1 MDQQNIRLQAWAVLL
16 GALLLAAKFMAY
28 FYTNSS
34 SILTDALES
43 IINVAAGAL
52 GLYSLILAARPKD
65 ENHPYGHGK
74 IEFISAGVEG
84 TLIVLAGLLIIG
96 QGSYRLFAGDYQLHP
111 IDLGLYITAFAG
123 AVNYLLGHLAEE
135 QGKKTHSLALVASG
149 QHLKS
154 DAYSTLGLIFGLI
167 LIMILQYQSAES
179 YWIRL
184 ADNIVAI
191 LFGGIIAYTGY
202 HIIRKSLAGIMDE
215 LDYELVH
222 KIVQDL
228 QDNRKE
234 NWIDVHNLR
243 IIKYGSDLHIDCH
256 LSVPWYFDIR
266 EGHKEVEALENLLRE
281 KLSSPVELF
290 VHLDACRTSSCQLCS
305 KVNCLHREAEFA
317 GQLSWTADNILLNR
331 MHGR

>member
-16 GALLLAAKFMAY
+16 GALLLAAKFIAY

-43 IINVAAGAL
+43 IINVVAGAL

-74 IEFISAGVEG
+74 IEFISAGAEG
-84 TLIVLAGLLIIG
+84 SLIVFAGLLIIG
-96 QGSYRLFAGDYQLHP
+96 QAGYRLFAGDYELHP

-123 AVNYLLGHLAEE
+123 AVNYFLGHLAEK
-135 QGKKTHSLALVASG
+135 QGKKTHSLALIASG

-154 DAYSTLGLIFGLI
+154 DAYSTLGLILGLLLI
-167 LIMILQYQSAES
+167 LILQYQAADSF
-179 YWIRL
+179 WIRFT
-184 ADNIVAI
+184 DNIVAI
-191 LFGGIIAYTGY
+191 LFGGLIAYTGY

-266 EGHKEVEALENLLRE
+266 EGHDEVEALEELLRK

-290 VHLDACRTSSCQLCS
+290 VHLDACRPSSCPLCS
-305 KVNCLHREAEFA
+305 KKDCPKRRSKFE
-317 GQLSWTADNILLNR
+317 GQLAWTADNILLNK